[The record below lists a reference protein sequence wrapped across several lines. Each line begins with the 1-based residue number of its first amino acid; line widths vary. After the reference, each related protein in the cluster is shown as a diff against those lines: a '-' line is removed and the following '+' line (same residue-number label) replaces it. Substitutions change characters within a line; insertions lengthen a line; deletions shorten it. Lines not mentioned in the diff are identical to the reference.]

1 MAAFAV
7 LLLTWVTSVPTTFP
21 NFTDVQN
28 SRPDTIPYRLDAP
41 ALIVNLGYPG
51 LKEISGLSPSGEPD
65 LFCAISDEKGEV
77 LFIDIT
83 GGGAIKRRVFFRDKG
98 DFEGVEKVDD
108 CLYAIKSDGDLY
120 VIRKW
125 KQGKAKS
132 KKYETGLKKSDD
144 VEGLGY
150 DKQRNALLVACK
162 GDPDSLAP
170 RLIFAFDL
178 KTKQLNPG
186 PVYTIDPLE
195 VNAAVPYDDDDK
207 KHFFSAS
214 GIAIHPFSGDVYV
227 ISTALKRLVVLDYET
242 GKILAVAR
250 LNKKMLPQPE
260 GIAFDTE
267 GNLFI
272 SSEGKK
278 DEDAMLLR
286 FDYQNRNST
295 SSGQ

>member
-1 MAAFAV
+1 MAAFAY
-7 LLLTWVTSVPTTFP
+7 LLLTWVTAAPNVFP
-21 NFTDVQN
+21 DFVYAQN
-28 SRPDTIPYRLDAP
+28 CRPDTIPYRLDAP

-51 LKEISGLSPSGEPD
+51 LKEISGLSPSGTPG

-83 GGGAIKRRVFFRDKG
+83 GGGAIKRRVFFREKG

-120 VIRKW
+120 VIQKW
-125 KQGKAKS
+125 ERGKVKS
-132 KKYETGLKKSDD
+132 KKVKTGLQKSDD

-178 KTKQLNPG
+178 RTKQLDSK
-186 PVYTIDPLE
+186 PVYSIDPLE
-195 VNAAVPYDDDDK
+195 VNAAIPYDDTDK

-227 ISTALKRLVVLDYET
+227 ISTALKRLVVLDYVT

-250 LNKKMLPQPE
+250 LDKKMLPQPE
-260 GIAFDTE
+260 GIAFDSE

-286 FDYQNRNST
+286 FDYQKPN
-295 SSGQ
+295 